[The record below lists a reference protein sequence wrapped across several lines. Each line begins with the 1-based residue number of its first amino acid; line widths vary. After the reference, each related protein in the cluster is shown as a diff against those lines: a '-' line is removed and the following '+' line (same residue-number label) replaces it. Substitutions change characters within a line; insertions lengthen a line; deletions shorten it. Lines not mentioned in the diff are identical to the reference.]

1 MKPNACLKSA
11 FVAAMLAAGSCLCAQ
26 QSGLSSL
33 PARHSPEWLKSGA
46 IYQVFVRSFSP
57 SGDLNGVTA
66 RLDDLHTPGVNIL
79 WLMPI
84 HPDGQ
89 ARQDQP

>member
-1 MKPNACLKSA
+1 MKPRIWVASA
-11 FVAAMLAAGSCLCAQ
+11 FLAAILAVGSCLCAQ
-26 QSGLSSL
+26 QSALSSL
-33 PARHSPEWLKSGA
+33 PARHSPDWLKSGV

-66 RLDDLHTPGVNIL
+66 RLDDLHTLGVNIL